1 MMITIYVNFSKEEV
15 LNEQQFEELKEKS
28 IPLFEEDMDSLD
40 EWLTKDYS
48 AAEILYFSE
57 SQKTE
62 LLKEWK
68 KTCVNYVDDYLCDE
82 GWQEISLE
90 I

>member
-1 MMITIYVNFSKEEV
+1 MITIYVNFSKEEV
-15 LNEQQFEELKEKS
+15 LNEQQFEELKEKT
-28 IPLFEEDMDSLD
+28 IPLFEEDMDGLD
-40 EWLTKDYS
+40 DWLTSDYS
-48 AAEILYFSE
+48 AAEILCFSE

-68 KTCVNYVDDYLCDE
+68 KTCVNYVYDYLYDE
-82 GWQEISLE
+82 GWQKIPLE